1 MFSSDAASVFV
12 PDSVPIGD
20 ALNRTTALCFGAH
33 QDDLEIMAYAP
44 IVDCYGHDDKWFT
57 GVTVT
62 DGAGSPRSGV
72 YAKYTDEQM
81 KQVRAVEQ
89 NHAAAIGKYAAVVQ
103 LAHSSAAVKDTSNLA
118 VVKDIARV
126 IEMCGPD
133 TVYTHNLADKHDTH
147 VAVALRVIAAVR
159 SLPAEK
165 RPNKVVSLEVWRG
178 LDWLCDDDKLP
189 LDTAGHPNL
198 AAALLGVFDSQIA
211 GGKRYDLAALG
222 RRTANA
228 TFFASHAVDNCDSMS
243 YGLDITALIDNPA
256 LTPEEFIDA
265 YIQKFRIEVL
275 ERIQRFAL

>member
-12 PDSVPIGD
+12 PDSVPIDD

-44 IVDCYGHDDKWFT
+44 IVDCYGYDDKWFT

-89 NHAAAIGKYAAVVQ
+89 KNAAAIGGYAAVVQ

-165 RPNKVVSLEVWRG
+165 RPARVISLEVWRG

-189 LDTAGHPNL
+189 LDTTGHPNL

-256 LTPEEFIDA
+256 LTPAEFIQE
-265 YIQKFRIEVL
+265 YIRKFEAEIL
-275 ERIQRFAL
+275 ERIRRFAV

>member
-103 LAHSSAAVKDTSNLA
+103 LAHSSAAVKDAGNAA
-118 VVKDIARV
+118 VVEDIARL
-126 IEMCGPD
+126 IELCRPD
-133 TVYTHNLADKHDTH
+133 VVYTHNLADKHDTH

-165 RPNKVVSLEVWRG
+165 RPARVISLEVWRG

-189 LDTAGHPNL
+189 LDTTGHPNL

-256 LTPEEFIDA
+256 LTPAEFIQE
-265 YIQKFRIEVL
+265 YIRKFEAEIL
-275 ERIQRFAL
+275 ERIRRFAV